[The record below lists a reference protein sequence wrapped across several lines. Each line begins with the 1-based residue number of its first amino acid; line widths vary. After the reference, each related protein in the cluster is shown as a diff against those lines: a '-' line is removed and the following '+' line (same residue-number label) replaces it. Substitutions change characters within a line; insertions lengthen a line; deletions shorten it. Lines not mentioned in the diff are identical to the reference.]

1 MNLISA
7 DGQFLAEAT
16 SQHPDKELGR
26 RKPPEQSVPF
36 IFGKT
41 PIGYVPHSES
51 CVLDLVSAFGAIRFA
66 GLLMSCLWRYQS
78 PTSPLPKSYEDH
90 KSH

>member
-51 CVLDLVSAFGAIRFA
+51 CVLDLVSAFGAIPLR
-66 GLLMSCLWRYQS
+66 G
-78 PTSPLPKSYEDH
+78 TSNVLPLALPISNISLTEIL
-90 KSH
+90 